1 MMSTATVSDLEKNTM
16 AYWRLAKCWNGKS
29 DEKYTVGEAIVICK
43 DLQDNLNPARPLAR
57 RAAILDGKIIESGQK
72 RKKKAGKP
80 ASRVTI
86 L

>member
-1 MMSTATVSDLEKNTM
+1 MSAVSDLESNTQ

-29 DEKYTVGEAIVICK
+29 DETYTIGEAIQTLKQV
-43 DLQDNLNPARPLAR
+43 QDHLNPARPLAR

-72 RKKKAGKP
+72 RKTKVGKP
-80 ASRVTI
+80 LSRVTI